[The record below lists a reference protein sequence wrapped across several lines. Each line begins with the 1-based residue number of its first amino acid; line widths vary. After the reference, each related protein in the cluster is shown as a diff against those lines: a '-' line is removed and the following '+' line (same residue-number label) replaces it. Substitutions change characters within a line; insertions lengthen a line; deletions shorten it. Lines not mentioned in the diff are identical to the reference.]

1 MTKPPIELKPNIDEL
16 DIAQPHIVEPY
27 EVVIVNTVN
36 YFFTFEKYKV
46 QDNLINWCRAEAAK
60 AGFTIVIKKSNIG
73 SGQRKPFFILGCER
87 GGVYKERKN
96 NLKIEDTTTRKCK
109 CSFRLRGYFLA

>member
-46 QDNLINWCRAEAAK
+46 QDNLINWCRADAAK
-60 AGFTIVIKKSNIG
+60 AGFAIVIEKSDNG
-73 SGQRKPFFILGCER
+73 SSRWKQFFILGCER
-87 GGVYKERKN
+87 GGAYKERKM
-96 NLKIEDTTTRKCK
+96 NLKKEGTTTRKSE

>member
-46 QDNLINWCRAEAAK
+46 QDNLIN
-60 AGFTIVIKKSNIG
+60 
-73 SGQRKPFFILGCER
+73 
-87 GGVYKERKN
+87 
-96 NLKIEDTTTRKCK
+96 
-109 CSFRLRGYFLA
+109 